1 MVRVCPKCG
10 YERKADEPVPETE
23 CPQCGAIYAK
33 IEQALRKAEE
43 PEPQNP
49 DPQEP
54 QPDKD
59 EPPSVEE
66 KSAKLTAFLYEQSQ
80 LSREKTRTF
89 GLAIT
94 VIPGLFFG
102 TGLLFACWKAF
113 GPLIIIAKVI
123 DIQGNEG
130 WTIVFAD
137 KPIAWAIVA
146 GGVILPFLFL
156 WYRNIRRSLRG

>member
-66 KSAKLTAFLYEQSQ
+66 KKRQVDSISLRAKPVE
-80 LSREKTRTF
+80 
-89 GLAIT
+89 
-94 VIPGLFFG
+94 PGKDTNLWASDNRYSSLFFG
-102 TGLLFACWKAF
+102 TGLFFACWKAF

>member
-94 VIPGLFFG
+94 VIPAYFLGQDCSLLAGKRLVRSSSSPKLSIFRATKVGPSFLR
-102 TGLLFACWKAF
+102 TNPLPGLL
-113 GPLIIIAKVI
+113 LR
-123 DIQGNEG
+123 
-130 WTIVFAD
+130 
-137 KPIAWAIVA
+137 A
-146 GGVILPFLFL
+146 G
-156 WYRNIRRSLRG
+156 